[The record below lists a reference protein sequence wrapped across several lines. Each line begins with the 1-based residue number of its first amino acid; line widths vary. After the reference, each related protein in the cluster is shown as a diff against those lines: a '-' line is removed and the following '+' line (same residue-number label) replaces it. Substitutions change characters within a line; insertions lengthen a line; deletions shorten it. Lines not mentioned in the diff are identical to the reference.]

1 MTKAGTSGVVTPRE
15 SERLSGLLAALYY
28 VARREYG
35 SDLTHRAIRVLQF
48 IARHETAPRIDDV
61 ARHLGSAAS
70 TTSELVKR
78 LATRGLV
85 SRRRCEDDERVVRL
99 ALTAAGS
106 TALREHTTLD
116 PEKLARGLAA
126 LDGAER
132 GELMRLLAAVGERL
146 EGEA

>member
-1 MTKAGTSGVVTPRE
+1 MTTAGTSGEMAPRE
-15 SERLSGLLAALYY
+15 SERLSDLLASLYY
-28 VARREYG
+28 TARRAYG

-48 IARHETAPRIDDV
+48 IERREAAPRIDDV

-78 LATRGLV
+78 LVTRRLV

-99 ALTAAGS
+99 ALTEAGAN
-106 TALREHTTLD
+106 ALREHTTLD
-116 PEKLARGLAA
+116 PEKLGRGLTA

-132 GELMRLLAAVGERL
+132 TELVRLLAAIGDRL
-146 EGEA
+146 EREA